1 MTSSPERERESQRPG
16 FPFGSCLFLFRNGTT
31 ITAEL
36 AEPSGVEMNVLLRAC
51 LRYIVLALLL
61 LLLATTVWRC
71 MTYAALC
78 CAGR

>member
-36 AEPSGVEMNVLLRAC
+36 AEPSGVE
-51 LRYIVLALLL
+51 
-61 LLLATTVWRC
+61 WR
-71 MTYAALC
+71 
-78 CAGR
+78 